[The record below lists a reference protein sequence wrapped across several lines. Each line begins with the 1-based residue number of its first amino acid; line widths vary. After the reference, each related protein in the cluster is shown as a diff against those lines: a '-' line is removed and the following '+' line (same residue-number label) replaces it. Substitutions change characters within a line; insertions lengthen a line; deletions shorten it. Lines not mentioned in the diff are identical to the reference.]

1 MIVVDASVLVAAL
14 GDDGHSGHIAR
25 QRLRNEHLVAPEI
38 IDLEVISVLRRMVA
52 ARLVSDVRG
61 DQAVLDLVSIR
72 MTRVPHRLVVKRCW
86 DLRENSTPYDAAY
99 IAVAEAFQLN
109 LVTADAKLAGVPGTK
124 CEVELVAD

>member
-14 GDDGHSGHIAR
+14 GDDGHSGQIAR
-25 QRLRNEHLVAPEI
+25 RRLRDENLVAPEI
-38 IDLEVISVLRRMVA
+38 IDLEVTSVLRRMVA
-52 ARLVSDVRG
+52 SRLVSDVRG

-72 MTRVPHRLVVKRCW
+72 MTRVPHRLVVNRCW
-86 DLRENSTPYDAAY
+86 DLRKNSTPYDAAY
-99 IAVAEAFQLN
+99 IAVAEAFQLK

>member
-1 MIVVDASVLVAAL
+1 VIVVDASVLVAAL
-14 GDDGHSGHIAR
+14 GDDGHSGQIAR

-61 DQAVLDLVSIR
+61 DQAVLDLVSIQ

-86 DLRENSTPYDAAY
+86 DLRNNSTPNDAAY
-99 IAVAEAFQLN
+99 IAVAEAFQLK
-109 LVTADAKLAGVPGTK
+109 LVTADAKLAGVPGTNCK
-124 CEVELVAD
+124 VELLAG

>member
-1 MIVVDASVLVAAL
+1 VIVVDASVLVAAL
-14 GDDGHSGHIAR
+14 GDDGHSGQIAR

-86 DLRENSTPYDAAY
+86 DLRNNSTPYDAAY

-109 LVTADAKLAGVPGTK
+109 LVTADAKLAGVPGTNCK
-124 CEVELVAD
+124 VELLTS